1 MRASIPQ
8 KICLLAGLLLPLAV
22 HAEPQEVSVTP
33 PRCIKTAIQTIGK
46 RLETEDRSLQGTVI
60 TYANGIMG
68 ISYDVVSA
76 IAEHSKV
83 GDKVKLCLIAQYV
96 GCPKGD
102 NRGQTYRATNLRTSE
117 SWQLMDSQHIC
128 GGA

>member
-1 MRASIPQ
+1 MRASI
-8 KICLLAGLLLPLAV
+8 LSRTSLFAGLVLSFMV
-22 HAEPQEVSVTP
+22 HAEPKEIRVTP
-33 PRCIKTAIQTIGK
+33 PKCNKTKIQTIGK

-76 IAEHSKV
+76 ISEHSKV